1 MAFLL
6 ILGGAL
12 LLIFSVALLLVLSVA
27 FLLRNILA
35 LLLWYRLCSGHL
47 VKKLD
52 LKEEP
57 ISTKN
62 KNESKFT

>member
-1 MAFLL
+1 MTFLL

-35 LLLWYRLCSGHL
+35 LLLWYRLGSWH
-47 VKKLD
+47 LD
-52 LKEEP
+52 LK
-57 ISTKN
+57 K
-62 KNESKFT
+62 KFRTYK

>member
-35 LLLWYRLCSGHL
+35 LLFWYRLGSWHL
-47 VKKLD
+47 VQ
-52 LKEEP
+52 
-57 ISTKN
+57 KN
-62 KNESKFT
+62 NFKAYK